1 MKYDKIV
8 EAIFIERPNR
18 FIARVKIDGSEEV
31 ESVHVKNTGR
41 CRELLLPGAEVIL
54 EDCIEKNPNRKTRYD
69 LVAVK
74 KNKTWVNIDS
84 QAPNKV
90 VKEWLMKQKG
100 VGRVDKK
107 KRTREL
113 IVFAVIV
120 LALLAGCLLT
130 PSGGESEPIQEVMRD
145 AVLHEQ
151 NKVSLFGLIEVNPG
165 LISAYIVT
173 GILIVF
179 ALVCRLFVIPK
190 FKYVPG
196 RFQLVLEQ
204 IVGMFDGLAEGS
216 SPHRNKFLRAY
227 IFTAGVYIF
236 VSTLFELLG
245 IQVVT
250 TSGHAVSLPAPLSDI
265 NGAIALGVM
274 SYGVILFGGLIAAG
288 VRGFLHA
295 LKDFSLPISMSFR
308 LFGALLSG
316 ALVTELVYYYAAL
329 SYVLPVI
336 VGVMFTLLH
345 ALIQAYVL
353 TMLVSTFYGESTEKH
368 EKKPKAKKVKK
379 SRSET
384 AA

>member
-1 MKYDKIV
+1 M
-8 EAIFIERPNR
+8 
-18 FIARVKIDGSEEV
+18 
-31 ESVHVKNTGR
+31 
-41 CRELLLPGAEVIL
+41 
-54 EDCIEKNPNRKTRYD
+54 
-69 LVAVK
+69 
-74 KNKTWVNIDS
+74 
-84 QAPNKV
+84 
-90 VKEWLMKQKG
+90 
-100 VGRVDKK
+100 DKK
-107 KRTREL
+107 ERAREQL
-113 IVFAVIV
+113 VFDVVV

-216 SPHRNKFLRAY
+216 SPHRNGFLGEY
-227 IFTAGVYIF
+227 IFAAGVYIITGTLSELIG
-236 VSTLFELLG
+236 VQVMATNGPEVTLFELLG

-288 VRGFLHA
+288 VGGFLHA

>member
-1 MKYDKIV
+1 M
-8 EAIFIERPNR
+8 
-18 FIARVKIDGSEEV
+18 
-31 ESVHVKNTGR
+31 
-41 CRELLLPGAEVIL
+41 
-54 EDCIEKNPNRKTRYD
+54 
-69 LVAVK
+69 
-74 KNKTWVNIDS
+74 
-84 QAPNKV
+84 
-90 VKEWLMKQKG
+90 
-100 VGRVDKK
+100 DKK

-265 NGAIALGVM
+265 NGAIALGV
-274 SYGVILFGGLIAAG
+274 
-288 VRGFLHA
+288 RGFLHA